1 MKKIYTGFFLAVFV
15 VACSSPEKL
24 LQRGDYDGLIDKSV
38 KKLIKDPNSSEDAEL
53 LDKAYK
59 LANERDLERI
69 KYLTIENNPNSWDEI
84 LSRYSSLKYR
94 QEKVRKVLPLKLR
107 GRSVNYEYI
116 DYDSQIVNA
125 KRKAAEYFY
134 DHGKALMA
142 NNNKESYRQANAELS
157 RAATYSGGSF
167 PDLDRL
173 IEESRY
179 KGISRVLIS
188 VINSTRI
195 RLPEDFIDNLIAINT
210 TGLNSEWVEYHFKP
224 LDNETVFDYYLD
236 VNLQIVDVS
245 PERVTDSDRLVKK
258 TVQDGFNYAL
268 DSRGNVM
275 KDTAGND
282 IKIPKYKDLTCTV
295 IERIQ
300 TKTVTLKGEVE
311 LISNNPKRAIS
322 KDPIMATTRFEH
334 RSGRAIGD
342 LEALDEETLK
352 AVSVKPL
359 PFPDDITMI
368 YDTSEALKKSITDV
382 IRARR
387 MNIR

>member
-1 MKKIYTGFFLAVFV
+1 MKIIYTGFILAVII
-15 VACSSPEKL
+15 VACSSSEKL
-24 LQRGDYDGLIDKSV
+24 LQRGNYDGLIDKSV
-38 KKLIKDPNSSEDAEL
+38 KKLIKDPGSSEDAEL

-69 KYLTIENNPNSWDEI
+69 KYLNIENNPNSWDEI
-84 LSRYSSLKYR
+84 MSHYSNLKYR

-116 DYDSQIVNA
+116 DYDSQIVTA
-125 KRKAAEYFY
+125 KRKAAEYYY

-142 NNNKESYRQANAELS
+142 NNNKESYRQANAELR

-167 PDLDRL
+167 PDVDRL

-179 KGISRVLIS
+179 LGISRVLIS
-188 VINSTRI
+188 VINSSRI
-195 RLPEDFIDNLIAINT
+195 RFPEDFIGNLIAINT
-210 TGLNSEWVEYHFKP
+210 TGLSSEWVEFHFKP
-224 LDNETVFDYYLD
+224 LDNETVFDYYVD

-245 PERVTDSDRLVKK
+245 PERVTDADRLVKR
-258 TVQDGFNYAL
+258 TIQDGFNYAL
-268 DSRGNVM
+268 DNRGNVM
-275 KDTAGND
+275 KDTIGND
-282 IKIPKYKDLTCTV
+282 IKIPKYKELSCTV

-311 LISNNPKRAIS
+311 LISNSPKRVIS

-334 RSGRAIGD
+334 ISGRAIGD
-342 LEALDEETLK
+342 IEALDEETRK
-352 AVSVKPL
+352 AVAVKPV
-359 PFPDDITMI
+359 PFPDDLSMI
-368 YDTSEALKKSITDV
+368 YDTSEALKKSITDI
-382 IRARR
+382 IRTRR